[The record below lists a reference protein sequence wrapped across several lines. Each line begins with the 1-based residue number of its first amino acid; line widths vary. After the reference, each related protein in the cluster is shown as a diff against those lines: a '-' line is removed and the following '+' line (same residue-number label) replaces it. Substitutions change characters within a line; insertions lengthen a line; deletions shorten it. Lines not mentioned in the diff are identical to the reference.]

1 MYLSE
6 LKLDEVSRINIYGNI
21 LIEEA
26 FREIDVETLKYI
38 NYYKKSENI
47 MSSKYLFFIILNQKN
62 LEMLLDSKSILNGEI
77 LNNKYNLIMEEH
89 NILLLYLKLN
99 IYIFKE
105 LNKIIPEE
113 DIFQELFDNHVYK
126 YQNYIDR
133 YNNLIEMEEK
143 KRKEVIKN
151 EIYKLRL
158 SSISFCLTLSFYLYK
173 NKKELNTFASIV
185 ENYTEKYL
193 EQKNLNKDKEY
204 FWKHLISYISSI

>member
-1 MYLSE
+1 MDLSE
-6 LKLDEVSRINIYGNI
+6 LKLDEVSKINIYGNI

-38 NYYKKSENI
+38 NYFKKSENI
-47 MSSKYLFFIILNQKN
+47 MASKYFFFIILNQKN
-62 LEMLLDSKSILNGEI
+62 LEMLLDSKSILNGGI
-77 LNNKYNLIMEEH
+77 LKNKYNLIMEEH
-89 NILLLYLKLN
+89 NILLLYFKLN

-113 DIFQELFDNHVYK
+113 DIVQELFDNHVYK
-126 YQNYIDR
+126 NQNYINR

-173 NKKELNTFASIV
+173 NKKDLTTFASNI

-193 EQKNLNKDKEY
+193 EQKNLNKDKEI